1 MPLRDLALRHRA
13 APVQWAA
20 TATALFGLM
29 GLSGWAF
36 HLPALTSI
44 VPGSVEMK
52 ANTAISLILCAISE
66 IILVDRAGARLDR
79 YAQVLALLAMA
90 IGLATLAE
98 YLFGWQLG
106 IDQLIFEDTASA
118 YNVFRGRMSP
128 FSAAAFVA
136 LGIALAAKPYE
147 SLNRLSHWSAA
158 LVIFI
163 GSMSLIG
170 YLWNAGELI
179 TDHWLPPVALNTA
192 VCLLL
197 LSIGVLFAPSR
208 AAKGRTLPRTELA
221 SVEIK
226 ILAGFLLAM
235 TLLLF
240 GGSFTYRASVEFA
253 NSVDWIAHTQA
264 VRTTLADLRGSLT
277 GAQLAQRDYLLTS
290 EQSRREE
297 YLRHIEEVQSRLVAL
312 QRLVADNPVQRDN
325 LAFLRSAVDAR
336 MTEMAAGV
344 TALNSFGI
352 PAARAVLRVLRL
364 NRNGSDVQTA
374 FERMQS
380 VEAALLA
387 RREAASLR
395 VRQTTLIS
403 LLITLLAAAL
413 LFIALFRGIHRE
425 MRARR
430 GAEEALRASEQYN
443 RSIVESSPDCVAI
456 LTLDARIT
464 QMAAQGLRLMGID
477 DFSTIKDSDWLA
489 PWLGEDSL
497 AALLAVEAARA
508 GSAGRFRGACPTHS
522 GTPKWWDVIVMPI
535 RDADGNVARLLAVA
549 RDITEVQRAGN
560 ALLET
565 NRFLDSLI
573 ENLPLMIFVKDAR
586 SLRFV
591 RQNRASE
598 KLLGISTEQMI
609 GKSDRDFF
617 PPAEADFFMARDR
630 EALAGGR
637 LVDIPEE
644 SIHTQKLGVRTL
656 HTMKLPILDERG
668 IPKFLLGIS
677 VDITERKQAEQAIRK
692 LNVELLENT
701 AQLQATNKEL
711 ESFSYSVS
719 HDLRAPL
726 RAIDGFA
733 LMLQEDCHAML
744 NDEGRRYLTVIRDNS
759 RRMGALIDDLLAFS
773 RLGRQPVADREIN
786 VDSLVREVIEEA
798 VGAAPAP
805 RIEIDPLP
813 STRGDRGL
821 LRQVW
826 VNLIANAIKYSSKAA
841 QPHIQISG
849 RQVGT
854 ENHYSVRDNGV
865 GFNMAYVGKLFGVF
879 QRLHRADEFGGTG
892 VGLAI
897 VHRVVTRHGGRVWAD
912 GEVDRGAVFSFALP
926 NGGSHE

>member
-1 MPLRDLALRHRA
+1 MPLRDLALRNRA

-52 ANTAISLILCAISE
+52 ANTAVSLILCGISE

-79 YAQVLALLAMA
+79 FAQVLALIALA
-90 IGLATLAE
+90 IGLATLTE

-106 IDQLIFEDTASA
+106 IDQLLFQDTAGA

-136 LGIALAAKPYE
+136 LGIALAAKPYQ

-158 LVIFI
+158 LVLLI
-163 GSMSLIG
+163 GSTSLIG

-179 TDHWLPPVALNTA
+179 TDRWLPPVALNTA

-208 AAKGRTLPRTELA
+208 TAKVRTLPRTELA

-253 NSVDWIAHTQA
+253 NSVDWIVHTQA

-290 EQSRREE
+290 EQSRWEE
-297 YLRHIEEVQSRLVAL
+297 YLRHIEEVQSRLLAL
-312 QRLVADNPVQRDN
+312 QQLTGDNPVQRDN
-325 LAFLRSAVDAR
+325 LAFLHSAVDAR
-336 MTEMAAGV
+336 MAEMAAGV

-352 PAARAVLRVLRL
+352 PAAGAVLRVLRL
-364 NRNGSDVQTA
+364 NRQGPDVQIA

-380 VEAALLA
+380 VEAGLLA

-395 VRQTTLIS
+395 VRQITLIS
-403 LLITLLAAAL
+403 LLITLLAAAV

-430 GAEEALRASEQYN
+430 GAEEALRASDQYN
-443 RSIVESSPDCVAI
+443 RSIVESSPDCLAI

-464 QMAAQGLRLMGID
+464 QMAPQGLRLMGID

-489 PWLGEDSL
+489 PWLGADSS

-508 GSAGRFRGACPTHS
+508 GSAGRFRGACPTHN

-549 RDITEVQRAGN
+549 RDITEVKRAEN
-560 ALLET
+560 ELLET

-573 ENLPLMIFVKDAR
+573 ENLPLMVFVKDAKR
-586 SLRFV
+586 LRFV
-591 RQNRASE
+591 RHNRASE
-598 KLLGISTEQMI
+598 KLLGISAEQMI

-617 PPAEADFFMARDR
+617 PPAEADFFMASDR

-668 IPKFLLGIS
+668 IPKYLLGIS

-692 LNVELLENT
+692 LNAELLENT